1 MLKKII
7 FITVYIFASG
17 CLFAQTPGEYIEYI
31 ENLKTQINEVKSDDN
46 VSSRTVRQLRNEL
59 SDIYDLFEN
68 ENFVVKTDNGLKLRI
83 GNYDKEKQ
91 GWDVFLEADIA
102 GRKKLFNQKLSLPY
116 SVFTGKKFTPVK
128 RMTSHQKEDYEYS
141 VEIYNELLNNS
152 GIILS
157 AELNYSIK
165 KWAAA
170 SEYRF
175 VPHSVVFYESRNG
188 IDKPL
193 FSVGEKNL
201 KHVTFIEK
209 TQVEIRS
216 DYQIKVDYERCASIL
231 ESEAGIDENS
241 DFQDESEDGNDS
253 LQSGRR
259 VFFGEVEIREKEP
272 VFVRGSL
279 TWGMGR
285 FGFAGA
291 TVGYDLTSIDSTAIY
306 DFGLLAGLNM
316 SITKFFRPYVQGA
329 AEIATDNHFTLK
341 ASAGLDFKI
350 GYLLFTAAANYNFDW
365 NLTPLI
371 NDFVNS
377 SLTDVK
383 REDYVTY
390 SFGMGVTW

>member
-1 MLKKII
+1 MLKKFFFIISHI
-7 FITVYIFASG
+7 FILE
-17 CLFAQTPGEYIEYI
+17 CLSAQTPVEYIEYI
-31 ENLKTQINEVKSDDN
+31 ESLKAQINEVKSDDS

-59 SDIYDLFEN
+59 SEIYELFES
-68 ENFVVKTDNGLKLRI
+68 EKFVLKTDEGLRLRI

-102 GRKKLFNQKLSLPY
+102 GRKRMFNEKFSLPY

-128 RMTSHQKEDYEYS
+128 RMTSHQREDYEYS
-141 VEIYNELLNNS
+141 VEVYNELLNNS

-175 VPHSVVFYESRNG
+175 VPLSVVFYESRNG
-188 IDKPL
+188 TDKPL
-193 FSVGEKNL
+193 FLVGEKNL
-201 KHVTFIEK
+201 TPVTFMENRQI
-209 TQVEIRS
+209 EIRS

-231 ESEAGIDENS
+231 ESESGMSENSSFQDDDIDE
-241 DFQDESEDGNDS
+241 DDS
-253 LQSGRR
+253 VQRGRR
-259 VFFGEVEIREKEP
+259 LFIGEVEIRDKEP
-272 VFVRGSL
+272 VFVRGTL

-306 DFGLLAGLNM
+306 DFGLLAGLNVC
-316 SITKFFRPYVQGA
+316 ITKFFRPYVLGA

-350 GYLLFTAAANYNFDW
+350 GHLLFTAAANYNFDW

-377 SLTDVK
+377 SLADVK
-383 REDYVTY
+383 RTDYVTY